1 MTSVM
6 QDVVVPLCFLSC
18 LLCSSVVASAL
29 EPADVEGWR
38 SDVDFAVEAVEALHP
53 LPWLRISED
62 EFKGLAQDL
71 KCDIPGLS
79 ERQVAVRFMQL
90 VARLGDGHTA
100 ILPSNRPEFAAWFP
114 VRVDRFFDGIFVT
127 AISKQHEGLLGAEVL
142 RVGGMSAQEAFE
154 RVGSVTS
161 VDGPYGWPRTVPQ
174 FFSSAAILRALGV
187 IDADELP
194 LEVRTLTGELREVK
208 IPSESWRVDF
218 GWALRG
224 YSAPGGGEHVD
235 VCSLI
240 MKRDG
245 SLPLHLRHITDRN
258 YWFEFLPDDR
268 TLYVQL
274 NLVRHSPDEHF
285 ERFAERLWAFYEG
298 HSGEIDRFVL
308 DLRYNSGGNASVLP
322 PLIRGIVRHGDI
334 AKRGSLYAIIGP
346 GTYSAAS
353 NCLGQMLE
361 HTGVIVVGEPAS
373 GPLNWC
379 SDTQD
384 QQLPHSGLYM
394 SVSTLCWQKG
404 HPSDTR
410 GHVPP
415 HHLVPVLASDLF
427 AGRDRALEA
436 ILDGEIRTLTDILR
450 DEGGEAFMAEYER
463 RTAVSEDVDWWFP
476 YLESELGDLGH
487 EMLSAERFDDATAV
501 LSLATARYP
510 ESWRSWMNLGNGYSD
525 EGDRK
530 RAIQSYERS
539 LELYPGN
546 FPLQR
551 RLWGTRFVSALDT
564 GGVDEAIRVYRETR
578 EEDTRAYDENQV
590 NSLGYFLMGEGRTR
604 EAIEV
609 FRLNTEAFPES
620 WNVWDSLGE
629 AHMEDGDAE
638 RAIQC
643 YERSLALNP
652 DSESAREALRRL
664 GSDD

>member
-71 KCDIPGLS
+71 KRDIPGLS
-79 ERQVAVRFMQL
+79 EQQVAVRFMQL

-114 VRVDRFFDGIFVT
+114 LRVDRFFDGIFVT
-127 AISKQHEGLLGAEVL
+127 AISKQHEGLLGAEIL

-174 FFSSAAILRALGV
+174 FLSSAAILRALGV

-224 YSAPGGGEHVD
+224 YSAPGDGEYVD
-235 VCSLI
+235 VRGHI
-240 MKRDG
+240 TERDG
-245 SLPLHLRHITDRN
+245 GLPLHLRHVTDRN

-268 TLYVQL
+268 TLYVQF
-274 NLVRHSPDEHF
+274 NLARHSPDEHF
-285 ERFAERLWAFYEG
+285 ERFAERLWAFYEE
-298 HSGEIDRFVL
+298 HSDGIDRFVL

-322 PLIRGIVRHGDI
+322 PLIQGLIRHGDI
-334 AKRGSLYAIIGP
+334 AKRGNLYAMIGP

-353 NCLGQMLE
+353 NCLGQMLQ
-361 HTGVIVVGEPAS
+361 HTGVIAVGEPAS

-384 QQLPHSGLYM
+384 QQLPYSGLYM

-415 HHLVPVLASDLF
+415 HHLVPVLASDMF

-436 ILDGEIRTLTDILR
+436 ILNGEVRTLTDVLWS
-450 DEGGEAFMAEYER
+450 EGGEAFTAEYAR
-463 RTAVSEDVDWWFP
+463 RAAEHEDVDWWFP
-476 YLESELGDLGH
+476 YLESELGDLGY
-487 EMLSAERFDDATAV
+487 EMLSAERHDDAAAV
-501 LSLATARYP
+501 NRLATSRYP
-510 ESWRSWMNLGNGYSD
+510 ESWRPWANLGSVYTQS
-525 EGDRK
+525 GDREQ
-530 RAIQSYERS
+530 AIQSYERS

-551 RLWGTRFVSALDT
+551 RLWGIRFVNALDT
-564 GGVDEAIRVYRETR
+564 GGVDEAVRVYQETR
-578 EEDTRAYDENQV
+578 EEDPRAYDEGLL
-590 NSLGYFLMGEGRTR
+590 NSLGYQLLGEGKTE
-604 EAIEV
+604 EAVET
-609 FRLNTEAFPES
+609 FRLNAEAYPES

-629 AHMEDGDAE
+629 AHLGNGDAE
-638 RAIQC
+638 LAIQC
-643 YERSLALNP
+643 YERSLELNP
-652 DSESAREALRRL
+652 DSESGREALRRIR
-664 GSDD
+664 SND